1 METIV
6 LKFGGSSLADNIKL
20 NIVANKIIDFYN
32 KNNKVIVV
40 VSAQG
45 KTTDKLIREAKELSY
60 QPNKREMDVL
70 LSTGEQVSISKL
82 AILLNRL
89 GYKAISLTGWQAGIY
104 TSNDNQE
111 AKIEYI
117 NTERI
122 SKELDENKIVIVAG
136 FQGINDKKDITTLG
150 RGGSDT
156 SAVAI
161 AAAIKADH
169 CYIFSDVDG
178 VYSTDPNKITDA
190 KKIEELSYDEML
202 DLSNEGAKVLHN
214 RCVEIAQKYDVLI
227 ETGSTF
233 NNNIGTQ
240 IKDKTEIQENNK
252 IEESAVKSIVKND
265 NLFLITLKN
274 NNYNVNM
281 SNKLNYTLLEND
293 IIPSN
298 LINNSSNMLDISFTI
313 KDSDLNKF
321 QELLENELSMFN
333 SEFINV
339 SRISLV
345 GYGIMSNKV
354 IMKKVLEIL
363 NANSI
368 DIFNI
373 ELEECKLT
381 IMTKKKVSD
390 DLLELIH
397 RELIK

>member
-32 KNNKVIVV
+32 NNNKVIVV

-45 KTTDKLIREAKELSY
+45 KTTDNLIKEAKELSY
-60 QPNKREMDVL
+60 EPNKRELDML

-89 GYKAISLTGWQAGIY
+89 GYDAISLTGWQAGIY
-104 TSNDNQE
+104 TSDVNQE

-122 SKELDENKIVIVAG
+122 SKELEKNKIVIIAG
-136 FQGINDKKDITTLG
+136 FQGISEKIDITTLG

-156 SAVAI
+156 TAVAI

-190 KKIEELSYDEML
+190 KKIQELCYDEML

-214 RCVEIAQKYDVLI
+214 RCVEIAKKHDVLI

-240 IKDKTEIQENNK
+240 INNK
-252 IEESAVKSIVKND
+252 IEESTVKSLVKSD
-265 NLFLITLKN
+265 NLFLITLKYESYN
-274 NNYNVNM
+274 NDMFNN
-281 SNKLNYTLLEND
+281 LNFVLLNND
-293 IIPSN
+293 IIASN
-298 LINNSSNMLDISFTI
+298 IINNSTSNFNISFTI
-313 KDSDLNKF
+313 KASDLGKF
-321 QELLENELSMFN
+321 QELLEKDLSMFSSSFTN
-333 SEFINV
+333 I

-345 GYGIMSNKV
+345 GYGIFNNKE
-354 IMKKVLEIL
+354 IIRKTLEIL
-363 NANSI
+363 KINSVQV
-368 DIFNI
+368 FSTQ
-373 ELEECKLT
+373 LEECKFS
-381 IMTKKKVSD
+381 IMTKEKVSD
-390 DLLELIH
+390 KILEQLH
-397 RELIK
+397 HELIK